1 MPKAIVPSE
10 RSALLTVVDR
20 SIRAAIDHL
29 LSLQHGEGYW
39 WGELESNVTITAEH
53 MFLTH
58 ILGIAD
64 PEEWRKIA
72 NYILSQQRDD
82 GTWANWYEGP
92 ADLSTTIEAYLA
104 LKLAGIDPEDARMRA
119 ARGFILK
126 NGGVERARI
135 FTKIWLAI
143 LGEWD
148 WSGTPMMPPEIIFL
162 PSWFPISIYDF
173 ACWARGTVVPMT
185 IIQTIRPVFPL
196 PKYAHIDELYVNGKA
211 NVDLRIP
218 VTKNSAWSKGFRALD
233 RILRIYDRSPIK
245 PGRKAAIRKA
255 ERWIVALGL
264 FPDRPPGARLFD
276 GSSGDA

>member
-162 PSWFPISIYDF
+162 PSWFPISIYDLSGGSS
-173 ACWARGTVVPMT
+173 AGRRRT
-185 IIQTIRPVFPL
+185 
-196 PKYAHIDELYVNGKA
+196 AHGA
-211 NVDLRIP
+211 G
-218 VTKNSAWSKGFRALD
+218 SS
-233 RILRIYDRSPIK
+233 
-245 PGRKAAIRKA
+245 
-255 ERWIVALGL
+255 
-264 FPDRPPGARLFD
+264 PPG
-276 GSSGDA
+276 SIP